1 LAHLTLAL
9 DCGVCDNHGQ
19 PEGNVSGT
27 QTQAKSWTG
36 NEIRETFLRF
46 FEGKGHRR
54 VRSSSLVP
62 HGDPTLL
69 FTNAGMNQFKDVF
82 LGLEKRDYT
91 RATSAQKCVRAGG
104 KHNDLENVGFT
115 KWHHTFF
122 EMLGN
127 FSFGDY
133 FKKEAIAYAWELVTS
148 PEWFHI
154 SKDKL
159 YVTVFGG
166 AKLAPGTT
174 LDVDEDARKFWLEQ
188 NVPADRIF
196 AVPGLKENFWAM
208 GDTGPCGPCSEIH
221 YDMGPEASDL
231 GHADCKF
238 PCDCGRYVE
247 IWNLVFMQFNR
258 VPPGG
263 WLPTDDDVVQES
275 IARRNLGAPPEPP
288 MIASAEALNL
298 RGHSSQ
304 LDPLPK
310 PCVDTGMGLERVAAV
325 LQGVISNY
333 DIDLFAP
340 LMKRAAE
347 LCGVDFQKE
356 EALEE
361 GKGGAAS
368 LRVIADHARATTFLI
383 ADGVLPSNEG
393 RGYVLRK
400 IIRRAV
406 RHGRLLGASK
416 PFLAEMVNSVRDLMG
431 AAYPELLEPAA
442 ASVPEIVLAEETRFL
457 HTLDTGLRRLERL
470 ISVFLRGW
478 HADNILDVHDHMGRE
493 QEEPIGYATE
503 QMVKWE
509 KSGFFDR
516 KELPG
521 REAFKLYDTYG
532 LPIDFIEDTLR
543 DAGMRLEVSGFE
555 QAMAE
560 QRTRA
565 RASWKGGAKEA
576 ANPAYAKIVDRFKT
590 EPDFYFAT
598 SAKDC
603 RIEAIITK
611 NGPVSELKPG
621 ESGEIVLDRTV
632 IYAESGGQ
640 VADTGA
646 FYDNSES
653 QTLAEVKG
661 AFYPVAGLI
670 AHKIVAQET
679 LRVGGRV
686 AVVADAAR
694 RELIMRN
701 HTGTHLVH
709 AALRNILGTHVK
721 QAGSENSPERLR
733 FDFSHFAHVDAEEL
747 RDIEQ
752 QVNEEIR
759 LNTEL
764 ETSVTSLE
772 DALTSG
778 ALAFFGDK
786 YPEHNVRVVTIPDPR
801 AARGFYSKEL
811 CGGTHVKRAGDIGVL
826 KIVSEESVAA
836 GVRRIEALT
845 GTGALEHYQ
854 RQAQLLAQLASH
866 LNVGQDDILATVE
879 KVTQTARQLEKQLG
893 EQKRKGALGQL
904 EELAA
909 RVQLVKGVK
918 VIAAEVENVDREG
931 LRQLVDSLRQ
941 KLGSGVV
948 ALGMPENGKVAL
960 IAGVTKDLTAKVHA
974 GKLIQALAKQVGGS
988 GGGRPDLAEAGGK
1001 DTSALKSALSSIP
1014 SLLEPLL

>member
-1 LAHLTLAL
+1 MAL
-9 DCGVCDNHGQ
+9 DFRVCHNHDQ

-27 QTQAKSWTG
+27 QTKAKSWTG

-91 RATSAQKCVRAGG
+91 RATTAQKCVRAGG

-115 KWHHTFF
+115 RRHHTFF

-148 PEWFHI
+148 PEWFAI
-154 SKDKL
+154 DKSKL

-166 AKLAPGTT
+166 AELSAPRHSERSEESLLGVT
-174 LDVDEDARKFWLEQ
+174 LGVDEEAKKFWLEQ
-188 NVPADRIF
+188 NVAPERVV

-208 GDTGPCGPCSEIH
+208 GDTGPCGPCSEIF
-221 YDMGPEASDL
+221 YDMGPAASDL
-231 GHADCKF
+231 GHTDCRF

-258 VPPGG
+258 ACLRELG
-263 WLPTDDDVVQES
+263 PTGIDEGTFLYWDPKLAEG
-275 IARRNLGAPPEPP
+275 ARRLEANHKHGPECLGL
-288 MIASAEALNL
+288 I
-298 RGHSSQ
+298 R
-304 LDPLPK
+304 LPK
-310 PCVDTGMGLERVAAV
+310 PSVDTGMGLERVAAV

-333 DIDLFAP
+333 DTDLFEPLIARARELAKLDKAP
-340 LMKRAAE
+340 DSSMRVIERTKYGL
-347 LCGVDFQKE
+347 VTQDVHP
-356 EALEE
+356 
-361 GKGGAAS
+361 S
-368 LRVIADHARATTFLI
+368 LRVIADHARASTFLI
-383 ADGVLPSNEG
+383 TDGIVPSNEG

-400 IIRRAV
+400 IIRRALLHV
-406 RHGRLLGASK
+406 RFLNGDM
-416 PFLAEMVNSVRDLMG
+416 PFLSRVAQTVRDEMKG
-431 AAYPELLEPAA
+431 AYPELVENATRVKSVLDEEERRFVRTIEIGLKKLFELSEPLRKPMQKY
-442 ASVPEIVLAEETRFL
+442 SGTP
-457 HTLDTGLRRLERL
+457 TLFPG
-470 ISVFLRGW
+470 
-478 HADNILDVHDHMGRE
+478 
-493 QEEPIGYATE
+493 
-503 QMVKWE
+503 E
-509 KSGFFDR
+509 K
-516 KELPG
+516 
-521 REAFKLYDTYG
+521 AFQLYDTFG
-532 LPIDFIEDTLR
+532 LPLDFMRDVLR
-543 DAGMRLEVSGFE
+543 DEGFVLDEAELEK
-555 QAMAE
+555 AMDE

-565 RASWKGGAKEA
+565 RASWKGGAKETK
-576 ANPAYAKIVDRFKT
+576 NPAYAKIAEVFKT
-590 EPDFYFAT
+590 EPDFYCGT
-598 SAKDC
+598 TGKDC
-603 RIEAIITK
+603 RIEAIVTK
-611 NGPVSELKPG
+611 LGPVNELRPG
-621 ESGEIVLDRTV
+621 ENGEVVLDRTV

-653 QTLAEVKG
+653 QILAEVRG

-670 AHKIVAQET
+670 AHKIVAKEA
-679 LRVGGRV
+679 LRVGDRV

-721 QAGSENSPERLR
+721 QAGSENAPERLR

-747 RDIEQ
+747 HDIEQ

-759 LNTEL
+759 LNTEI
-764 ETSVTSLE
+764 ETNVTSLE
-772 DALTSG
+772 AALASG

-836 GVRRIEALT
+836 GVRRVEALT

-854 RQAQLLAQLASH
+854 RQAQLLTQLASH
-866 LNVGQDDILATVE
+866 LNVGQDDILAAVE
-879 KVTQTARQLEKQLG
+879 KLTQTARQLEKQLG

-904 EELAA
+904 EELVAQ
-909 RVQLVKGVK
+909 VQVVKGVK

-941 KLGSGVV
+941 RLGSGVV